1 MIATVNVN
9 INLKIKYFIKKI
21 IISKINKD
29 EKALIIGASSRIGFE
44 YAKYLDQNGWS
55 LDLVSHSEDRSKI
68 AREFFQD
75 RNNNYYHLDLSRK
88 DSVLEL
94 LEKVDSPDLVVAN
107 AGITM
112 VSKVGESSSLQRD
125 DLYYLLCGG
134 VIDLIE
140 GLLPRLKEKDTS
152 RIVIISSIGAVTP
165 MPKSSLYASAK
176 SGIYAYGRSIGEELA
191 NEKISVTI
199 SLPGYVKTNAHKR
212 AGLDHLE
219 KKIPFWMW
227 VSAEKVVKVTE
238 KASMAG
244 KSRVIPGLAYKL
256 VKPFLGLEITSKLW
270 KILSKRN

>member
-1 MIATVNVN
+1 M
-9 INLKIKYFIKKI
+9 K
-21 IISKINKD
+21 
-29 EKALIIGASSRIGFE
+29 KALITGASSGIGFE
-44 YAKYLDQNGWS
+44 YAKHLDQNGWS
-55 LDLVSHSEDRSKI
+55 LDLVSYSEDRSKI
-68 AREFFQD
+68 ARRYFQD

-88 DSVLEL
+88 DSVAEL
-94 LEKVDSPDLVVAN
+94 LEKVDCPDLVVAN

-112 VSKVGESSSLQRD
+112 VSKAGESSSLQRD

-227 VSAEKVVKVTE
+227 VSAEKVVKMTE
-238 KASMAG
+238 KASLAG
-244 KSRVIPGLAYKL
+244 KSKVIPGLAYKL

-270 KILSKRN
+270 KILNKRN

>member
-1 MIATVNVN
+1 M
-9 INLKIKYFIKKI
+9 K
-21 IISKINKD
+21 
-29 EKALIIGASSRIGFE
+29 KALITGASSGIGFE
-44 YAKYLDQNGWS
+44 YAKHLDQNGWS
-55 LDLVSHSEDRSKI
+55 LDLVSYSEDRSKI
-68 AREFFQD
+68 ARRYFQD

-88 DSVLEL
+88 DSVAEL
-94 LEKVDSPDLVVAN
+94 LEKVDCPDLVVAN

-112 VSKVGESSSLQRD
+112 VSKAGESSSLQRD

-227 VSAEKVVKVTE
+227 VSAEKVVKMTE
-238 KASMAG
+238 KASLAG
-244 KSRVIPGLAYKL
+244 KSTVIPGLAYKL

-270 KILSKRN
+270 KILNKRN

>member
-1 MIATVNVN
+1 MT
-9 INLKIKYFIKKI
+9 K
-21 IISKINKD
+21 
-29 EKALIIGASSRIGFE
+29 KALITGASSGIGFE

-55 LDLVSHSEDRSKI
+55 LDLVSYSEDRSKT
-68 AREFFQD
+68 ARESFQN

-94 LEKVDSPDLVVAN
+94 LEKVDSPDLIVAN

-112 VSKVGESSSLQRD
+112 VSKAGESSSLQRD

-165 MPKSSLYASAK
+165 MPKSSIYASAK

-191 NEKISVTI
+191 NESISVTI

-244 KSRVIPGLAYKL
+244 KSTVIPGLAYKL
-256 VKPFLGLEITSKLW
+256 VKPFLGLDITSKLW
-270 KILSKRN
+270 KILNKRN

>member
-1 MIATVNVN
+1 M
-9 INLKIKYFIKKI
+9 K
-21 IISKINKD
+21 
-29 EKALIIGASSRIGFE
+29 KALITGASSGIGFA
-44 YAKYLDQNGWS
+44 YAKYLNQNGWS
-55 LDLVSHSEDRSKI
+55 LDLVSHSEERSKK
-68 AREFFQD
+68 ARESFQD

-94 LEKVDSPDLVVAN
+94 LDKVDSPDLIVAN

-112 VSKVGESSSLQRD
+112 VSKAGESSSLQRD

-191 NEKISVTI
+191 NEKISITI

-244 KSRVIPGLAYKL
+244 KSTVIPGLAYKL
-256 VKPFLGLEITSKLW
+256 VKPFLGLDITSKLW
-270 KILSKRN
+270 KILNKRN

>member
-1 MIATVNVN
+1 M
-9 INLKIKYFIKKI
+9 K
-21 IISKINKD
+21 
-29 EKALIIGASSRIGFE
+29 KALITGASSGIGFE
-44 YAKYLDQNGWS
+44 YAKYLNQNGWS
-55 LDLVSHSEDRSKI
+55 LDLVSHSEERSKK
-68 AREFFQD
+68 ARESFQD

-94 LEKVDSPDLVVAN
+94 LEKVDSPDLIVAN

-112 VSKVGESSSLQRD
+112 VSKAGESSSLQRD

-244 KSRVIPGLAYKL
+244 KSTVIPGLAYKL
-256 VKPFLGLEITSKLW
+256 VKPFLGLDITSKLW
-270 KILSKRN
+270 KILNKRN

>member
-1 MIATVNVN
+1 M
-9 INLKIKYFIKKI
+9 K
-21 IISKINKD
+21 
-29 EKALIIGASSRIGFE
+29 KALITGASSGIGFE
-44 YAKYLDQNGWS
+44 YAKYLNQNGWS
-55 LDLVSHSEDRSKI
+55 LDLVSHSEERSKK
-68 AREFFQD
+68 ARESFQD

-94 LEKVDSPDLVVAN
+94 LEKVDSPDLIVAN

-112 VSKVGESSSLQRD
+112 VSKAGESSSLQRD

-191 NEKISVTI
+191 NESISVTI

-227 VSAEKVVKVTE
+227 VSAEKVAKMTE
-238 KASMAG
+238 KASLAG
-244 KSRVIPGLAYKL
+244 KSIVIPGLAYKL
-256 VKPFLGLEITSKLW
+256 VKPFLGLDITSKLW
-270 KILSKRN
+270 KILNKRN

>member
-1 MIATVNVN
+1 M
-9 INLKIKYFIKKI
+9 K
-21 IISKINKD
+21 
-29 EKALIIGASSRIGFE
+29 KALITGASSGIGFE
-44 YAKYLDQNGWS
+44 YAKYLNQNGWS
-55 LDLVSHSEDRSKI
+55 LDLVSHSEERSKK
-68 AREFFQD
+68 ARESFQD

-94 LEKVDSPDLVVAN
+94 LDKVDSPDLIVAN

-112 VSKVGESSSLQRD
+112 VSKAGESSSLQRD

-140 GLLPRLKEKDTS
+140 GLLPRLKEKNSS

-244 KSRVIPGLAYKL
+244 KSTVIPGLAYKL
-256 VKPFLGLEITSKLW
+256 VKPFLGLDITSKLW
-270 KILSKRN
+270 KILNKRN

>member
-1 MIATVNVN
+1 M
-9 INLKIKYFIKKI
+9 K
-21 IISKINKD
+21 
-29 EKALIIGASSRIGFE
+29 KALITGASSGIGFE
-44 YAKYLDQNGWS
+44 YAKYLNQNGWS
-55 LDLVSHSEDRSKI
+55 LDLVSHSEERSKK
-68 AREFFQD
+68 ARESFQD

-94 LEKVDSPDLVVAN
+94 LEKVDSPDLIVAN

-112 VSKVGESSSLQRD
+112 VSKAGESSSLQRD

-140 GLLPRLKEKDTS
+140 GLLPRLKEKNSS

-244 KSRVIPGLAYKL
+244 KSTVIPGLAYKL
-256 VKPFLGLEITSKLW
+256 VKPFLGLDITSKLW
-270 KILSKRN
+270 KILNKRN

>member
-1 MIATVNVN
+1 M
-9 INLKIKYFIKKI
+9 
-21 IISKINKD
+21 
-29 EKALIIGASSRIGFE
+29 
-44 YAKYLDQNGWS
+44 
-55 LDLVSHSEDRSKI
+55 
-68 AREFFQD
+68 
-75 RNNNYYHLDLSRK
+75 
-88 DSVLEL
+88 
-94 LEKVDSPDLVVAN
+94 LEKVDCPDLVVAN

-112 VSKVGESSSLQRD
+112 VSKAGESSSLQRD

-227 VSAEKVVKVTE
+227 VSAEKVVKMTE
-238 KASMAG
+238 KASLAG
-244 KSRVIPGLAYKL
+244 KSSVIPGLAYKL

-270 KILSKRN
+270 KILNKRN